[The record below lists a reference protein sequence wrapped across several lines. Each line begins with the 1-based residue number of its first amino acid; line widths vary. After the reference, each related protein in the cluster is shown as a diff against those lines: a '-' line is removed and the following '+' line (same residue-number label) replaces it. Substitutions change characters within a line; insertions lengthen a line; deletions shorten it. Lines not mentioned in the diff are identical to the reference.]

1 MMNHLGKVLAIGIL
15 LLGGCATNRMVVKEV
30 TADGSSLEVTQKTSS
45 TWGSKTDEGA
55 GDFSYEGIAED
66 GASFKMKA
74 GAAVKGQQ
82 AGDPSTTILGV
93 VKMLTELSRLLYGP
107 GSGVPEAEVPLPP
120 ESAPPLV
127 IPPPLG
133 LRLLEE

>member
-1 MMNHLGKVLAIGIL
+1 MKKFLVIVLLIS
-15 LLGGCATNRMVVKEV
+15 GCATNRMVVKEV

-55 GDFSYEGIAED
+55 GDFSYEGISED

-82 AGDPSTTILGV
+82 AGDPSTTVLGV

-107 GSGVPEAEVPLPP
+107 GSGVEEVQPLPP

-127 IPPPLG
+127 IPPPLS